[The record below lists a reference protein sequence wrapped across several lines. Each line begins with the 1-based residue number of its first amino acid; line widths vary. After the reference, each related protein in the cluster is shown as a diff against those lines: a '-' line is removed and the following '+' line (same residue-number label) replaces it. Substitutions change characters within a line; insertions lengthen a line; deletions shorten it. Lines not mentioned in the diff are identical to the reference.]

1 MLSKLFGDP
10 VAVLMA
16 LTSVVVCFAVPLG
29 STLFVLYKLGL
40 YKLGILARCKAEME
54 GKDNEDGP

>member
-29 STLFVLYKLGL
+29 STLFVLYKLG
-40 YKLGILARCKAEME
+40 ILARCKAEME